1 MSSSRRLAAFGG
13 SMALALG
20 LAACGGSQDP
30 AGGSTSPDESA
41 SSSASP
47 SSAGSFTDADVT
59 FAQMMIIHHRS
70 ALLMSEMAA
79 ESAESADVRDLAQR
93 ISMAQGPEIET
104 MSSWLEQWGE
114 DVPEGTSTEGM
125 GGMDDGGMDM
135 GGTDTGG
142 TDTDDAMTELD
153 GQSGADF
160 DRMFL
165 EMMIEHHEGAVDMS
179 ADEIAEGQNPDAI
192 ALAESITASQN
203 AEIAE
208 MQEILRGL

>member
-1 MSSSRRLAAFGG
+1 
-13 SMALALG
+13 
-20 LAACGGSQDP
+20 
-30 AGGSTSPDESA
+30 
-41 SSSASP
+41 
-47 SSAGSFTDADVT
+47 
-59 FAQMMIIHHRS
+59 
-70 ALLMSEMAA
+70 
-79 ESAESADVRDLAQR
+79 
-93 ISMAQGPEIET
+93 
-104 MSSWLEQWGE
+104 
-114 DVPEGTSTEGM
+114 
-125 GGMDDGGMDM
+125 
-135 GGTDTGG
+135 
-142 TDTDDAMTELD
+142 MTELD